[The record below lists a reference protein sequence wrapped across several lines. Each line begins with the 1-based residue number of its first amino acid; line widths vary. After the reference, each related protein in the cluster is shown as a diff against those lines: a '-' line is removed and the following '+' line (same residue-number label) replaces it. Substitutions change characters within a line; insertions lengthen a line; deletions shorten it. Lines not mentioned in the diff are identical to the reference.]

1 MRDDNNLHV
10 HYHMSVVLILQ
21 FLPKNVHLVC
31 VDMPG
36 HEGTSRTSAVDY
48 SIEGQVRRINQV
60 RFHYK
65 VTDQMI
71 LNIYIYIS
79 RPLT

>member
-1 MRDDNNLHV
+1 
-10 HYHMSVVLILQ
+10 MSIVLILQ

-60 RFHYK
+60 RFHHIMK
-65 VTDQMI
+65 LVISQMT
-71 LNIYIYIS
+71 LNIK
-79 RPLT
+79 